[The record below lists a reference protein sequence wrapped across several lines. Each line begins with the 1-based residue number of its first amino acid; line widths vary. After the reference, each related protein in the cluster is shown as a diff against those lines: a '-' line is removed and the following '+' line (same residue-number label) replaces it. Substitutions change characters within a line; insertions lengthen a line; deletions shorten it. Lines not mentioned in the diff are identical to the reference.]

1 MPTIFIDGKPVE
13 IQGHEHLL
21 ESLIE
26 LGLNVPYFCWHPALG
41 SVGACRQCAVTQYK
55 DEHDTEGRIV
65 MSCMTPAVDGMR
77 VAVDDEASKAFR
89 ASVIE
94 WMMTNHPHDCPVCD
108 EGGECHLQDMTLMTG
123 HTYRKY
129 RFEKKTYVNQDLGPL
144 VNHEMNRCIEC
155 YRCVRYYKD
164 FAGGKDLDVFASH
177 NHVYFGRR
185 EDGTLESEF
194 SGNLVEV
201 CPTGV
206 FTDKTLK
213 KHFTRRWDYTTA
225 PSVCVH
231 CALGCNITPGERYGE
246 LRRIRNRYNRD
257 VNGYFLCDRGR
268 YGYEFVN
275 APRRPKQP
283 MLRVGGR
290 DGRNEFR
297 EVTREEAMAELGALV
312 RDGGPVIGIGSP
324 RASLEANF
332 ALRLL
337 VGAENFFL
345 GLSKDES
352 ALMAAT
358 LEAVL
363 HGPARQ
369 PSLGEIPAHDAVLI
383 LGEDLTNVAPLA
395 ALHVR
400 QTILNRPRAK
410 ARALGI
416 ADWNVLPVAR
426 AIDGERGPVH
436 IATPYGGKLD
446 DIATTASRQTPHA
459 IARLGFAVAH
469 AIAPDAPDPGP
480 LDAETQ
486 ALAARI
492 AGDLL
497 AADRPLVVSG
507 PSCDSVEVIRAA
519 ANVAW
524 ALCRQGRT
532 SAGLFYT
539 AHESNSVGLE
549 MMGGGHLEDAAR
561 AITTGRA
568 RAAIV
573 LENDLYRRADAR
585 LVDEMI
591 ATASKLV
598 VVDHTMT
605 PTAIRAD
612 VVLPAATFAEGAG
625 TLVNNVGSAQRFI
638 EVLRPEGEIT
648 ESWRWLR
655 RINTAA
661 GRSTVTQWIDLD
673 SFLKELADELPVF
686 ARIVNVAPPAS
697 FRVGGRK
704 IPRQSHRFSGRT
716 AMKANIAVSEA
727 GVAPDLDSPMSFS
740 MEGFP
745 RMTPARLMASFWTPG
760 WNSAQAITRFQEEV
774 NGPLEGGDPGIRLIE
789 PAAEVSRPYY
799 MPQPPVAA
807 TDGRLLAIER
817 LHIFGSEELSRRAP
831 GVAALA
837 PSPYVLLHPDDAKAA
852 GLGDGDTAEVA
863 IEGQPPLR
871 LPVVCAP
878 AIARGV
884 MALPRGIDGVP
895 FVPLPSPGRVRRPA
909 EAS

>member
-13 IQGHEHLL
+13 IQGNENLL
-21 ESLIE
+21 EALIE
-26 LGLNVPYFCWHPALG
+26 QGLNVPYFCWHPALG

-55 DEHDTEGRIV
+55 DENDTQGRIV
-65 MSCMTPAVDGMR
+65 MSCMTPAVEGLR
-77 VAVDDEASKAFR
+77 IAVDDEASKGFR
-89 ASVIE
+89 ANVIE

-123 HTYRKY
+123 HTYRNY
-129 RFEKKTYVNQDLGPL
+129 RFQKKTYTNQDLGPL

-155 YRCVRYYKD
+155 YRCVRFYKD
-164 FAGGKDLDVFASH
+164 FAGGSDLDVFSSH
-177 NHVYFGRR
+177 NHVYFGRQA
-185 EDGTLESEF
+185 DGTLESEF

-213 KHFTRRWDYTTA
+213 KHYTRRWDYTTA

-231 CALGCNITPGERYGE
+231 CSLGCNITPGERYGD

-283 MLRVGGR
+283 MLRVPESAR
-290 DGRNEFR
+290 RNEFR
-297 EVTREEAMAELGALV
+297 EVTREDAMDVLGALV
-312 RDGGPVIGIGSP
+312 KDGGPVIGIGSP

-332 ALRLL
+332 ALRML
-337 VGAENFFL
+337 VGADNFYL
-345 GLSKDES
+345 GLSKDEN
-352 ALMAAT
+352 ALMSAT

-363 HGPARQ
+363 EGPARQ
-369 PSLGEIPAHDAVLI
+369 PSLGEIPKHDAVFI

-395 ALHVR
+395 ALQVR
-400 QTILNRPRAK
+400 QTVHNRPRAK

-416 ADWNVLPVAR
+416 PDWNVLPVAR
-426 AIDGERGPVH
+426 VIDGERGPVH

-446 DIATTASRQTPHA
+446 DIAASTFRATPEA
-459 IARLGFAVAH
+459 LAALGFAVAH
-469 AIAPDAPDPGP
+469 AISADAPDPGP
-480 LDAETQ
+480 LPDDTR

-492 AGDLL
+492 AADLL
-497 AADRPLVVSG
+497 GAERPLVVSG
-507 PSCDSVEVIRAA
+507 PACDSVEVIHAA

-524 ALCRQGRT
+524 ALCRAGKT
-532 SAGLFYT
+532 TAGLFYT

-549 MMGGGHLEDAAR
+549 MMGGGHLEDAAQT
-561 AITTGRA
+561 ILDGRA
-568 RAAIV
+568 RAVIV

-585 LVDEMI
+585 VVDAMI
-591 ATASKLV
+591 DKADMVV

-673 SFLKELADELPVF
+673 SFLHELVSELPVF

-704 IPRQSHRFSGRT
+704 IPRQSHRYSGRT
-716 AMKANIAVSEA
+716 AMKANIAVSEGA
-727 GVAPDLDSPMSFS
+727 VAQDLDSPMAFT
-740 MEGFP
+740 MEGFG

-789 PAAEVSRPYY
+789 PGADADRPYY
-799 MPQPPVAA
+799 RPAAAPAPPQ
-807 TDGRLLAIER
+807 GQLLAIER
-817 LHIFGSEELSRRAP
+817 MHIFGSEELSSRAS

-837 PSPYVLLHPDDAKAA
+837 PAPYVLLHPDDAAAA
-852 GLGDGDTAEVA
+852 GVAEGEIAEVT
-863 IEGQPPLR
+863 IEGQAPIR
-871 LPVVCAP
+871 LPVTCQP

-884 MALPRGIDGVP
+884 MALPRGLDRLP
-895 FVPLPSPGRVRRPA
+895 FVPLPSPGLVRKVS
-909 EAS
+909 EA

>member
-13 IQGHEHLL
+13 IQGNENLL
-21 ESLIE
+21 EALIE

-41 SVGACRQCAVTQYK
+41 SVGACRQCAVTQFK
-55 DEHDTEGRIV
+55 DENDTQGRLV
-65 MSCMTPAVDGMR
+65 MSCMTPAVDGLR
-77 VAVDDEASKAFR
+77 IAVDDDASKTFR
-89 ASVIE
+89 KSVIE

-108 EGGECHLQDMTLMTG
+108 EGGECHLQDMTVMTG
-123 HTYRKY
+123 HSYRRY
-129 RFEKKTYVNQDLGPL
+129 RFPKKTYTNQDLGPL

-164 FAGGKDLDVFASH
+164 FAGGTDLNVFSSH
-177 NHVYFGRR
+177 NHVYFGRH

-213 KHFTRRWDYTTA
+213 KHYTRRWDYTTA
-225 PSVCVH
+225 PSVCTH
-231 CALGCNITPGERYGE
+231 CSLGCNITPGERYGE

-275 APRRPKQP
+275 APRRPKHP
-283 MLRVGGR
+283 MIRVPESAR
-290 DGRNEFR
+290 PNEFR
-297 EVTREEAMAELGALV
+297 EVTREEAMNMLGALI

-337 VGAENFFL
+337 VGAGNFYL
-345 GLSKDES
+345 GLSKDEN
-352 ALMAAT
+352 ALMSAS

-363 HGPARQ
+363 EGPARQ
-369 PSLGEIPAHDAVLI
+369 PSLGEIPSHDAVFV

-400 QTILNRPRAK
+400 QTVHNKPRAK

-416 ADWNVLPVAR
+416 PDWNVLPAAR

-446 DIATTASRQTPHA
+446 DIAASTFRAAPA
-459 IARLGFAVAH
+459 DIAALGFAVAH
-469 AIAPDAPDPGP
+469 AISADAPDPGP
-480 LDAETQ
+480 LSDETR

-492 AGDLL
+492 AADLL
-497 AADRPLVVSG
+497 GAERPLVISG
-507 PSCDSVEVIRAA
+507 PSCDNVGVIRAA

-524 ALCRQGRT
+524 ALCRRGRT
-532 SAGLFYT
+532 TAGLFYT

-549 MMGGGHLEDAAR
+549 MMGGGHLEDAAA
-561 AITTGRA
+561 AILDGRA
-568 RAAIV
+568 RSFIV

-585 LVDEMI
+585 LVDAMI
-591 ATASKLV
+591 EKAETVV

-612 VVLPAATFAEGAG
+612 IVLPAATFAEGAG

-638 EVLRPEGEIT
+638 EVLRPAGEIT

-673 SFLKELADELPVF
+673 SFLNELVQELPVF

-704 IPRQSHRFSGRT
+704 IPRQSHRYSGRT
-716 AMKANIAVSEA
+716 AMKANISVSES
-727 GVAPDLDSPMSFS
+727 GVAQDLDSPMAFT

-745 RMTPARLMASFWTPG
+745 RMTPARLMASFWVPG

-789 PAAEVSRPYY
+789 PAANADRPYY
-799 MPQPPVAA
+799 EAVPAA
-807 TDGRLLAIER
+807 PRTDSRLLAIER
-817 LHIFGSEELSRRAP
+817 MHIFGSEETSSRSP
-831 GVAALA
+831 GIAALA
-837 PSPYVLLHPDDAKAA
+837 PRPYVLLHPDDAAAA
-852 GLGDGDTAEVA
+852 GVAAGDVAEVVLD
-863 IEGQPPLR
+863 GQTSVA
-871 LPVVCAP
+871 LPVVCEP
-878 AIARGV
+878 GIARGV
-884 MALPRGIDGVP
+884 MALPRGLEGLP
-895 FVPLPSPGRVRRPA
+895 FVPLPSQGIVRKGA
-909 EAS
+909 GA